1 MVRRWDRLNNTQ
13 QLKLRMKSAVDP
25 TFFMESKWFN
35 GVKLF
40 PRQKQLAKEVY
51 RMRGMEGIYE
61 LIIAWGRRS
70 GKTMMGSMFLSY
82 GLYELLQ
89 LSNPQKRFRLADGSP
104 IELDAVAKSGK
115 QSKRT
120 AFKQLKA
127 RIYNNPY
134 FVHLTDVGLINVLSE
149 EIRCPND
156 IAVYSLN
163 SNAGSSVGGTV
174 YMLIFEELVKFDE
187 GESTKSA
194 SENYESL
201 TGACATLAEHGA
213 MSMVLS
219 SIMHEED
226 IVMQLVRAAEGSDT
240 MYGEIEPTWNI
251 NPYLPFNGKWI
262 QNKLKNSKDKGK
274 FWREFG
280 CIPEKGGYMYIRNK
294 DRWKQHGIT
303 YDNMDINWLAYFSE
317 YFDQFPFIENEWG
330 EEREDITV
338 SAAMNIDL
346 GLKPDPQIAI
356 LPHVLAGDPAH
367 SGDSFGMGLGTLV
380 EFPYFED
387 QRKPKV
393 MYLDGLYSFFPDQK
407 LIDLAKQ
414 KKIHRK
420 EVLAEGAINPTEIE
434 KMLMLTRANFNLSF
448 AVFDTWNYPSIQQ
461 KLSDTGTILLRNTV
475 KRRHYDALKDRA
487 FSGQL
492 RMVNFKDNYI
502 LDKEM
507 FKLIRKKNGEID
519 HPKGFGKDLSDT
531 AANVNWGLSE
541 FFEGNTGKQMQP
553 SVVAVIG

>member
-1 MVRRWDRLNNTQ
+1 
-13 QLKLRMKSAVDP
+13 MKASMDP
-25 TFFMESKWFN
+25 TFFMESPWFN
-35 GVKLF
+35 GVKLY
-40 PRQKQLAKEVY
+40 PRQKQLAQNVY
-51 RMRGMEGIYE
+51 DMRALQGIYE

-70 GKTMMGSMFLSY
+70 GKTMMGSLFLSY
-82 GLYELLQ
+82 GLYELLE
-89 LSNPQKRFRLADGSP
+89 LPDPQRRFGLAPKSP

-127 RIYNNPY
+127 RIYTNPY
-134 FVHLTDVGLINVLSE
+134 FVHLEDIGMINVLAE

-156 IAVYSLN
+156 VAVYSLN

-226 IVMQLVRAAEGSDT
+226 IVMQLVKAAESAES

-251 NPYLPFNGKWI
+251 NPHLPFNGAWI
-262 QNKLKNSKDKGK
+262 QNKLRNARDKGK

-280 CIPEKGGYMYIRNK
+280 CIPEKGGYMYIRDK
-294 DRWKQHGIT
+294 DRWKNHGIT
-303 YDNMDINWLAYFSE
+303 WDNQDVNWLAYFAE
-317 YFDQFPFIENEWG
+317 YFDQFPFVENEWG
-330 EEREDITV
+330 EEKEDISV
-338 SAAMNIDL
+338 SAAQHINL
-346 GLKPDPQIAI
+346 GLKPDPNYAI
-356 LPHVLAGDPAH
+356 LPHAIGGDPAH
-367 SGDSFGMGLGTLV
+367 SGDSFGLALGTLV
-380 EFPYFED
+380 EFPYFKD
-387 QRKPKV
+387 QPKHKI
-393 MYLDGLYSFFPDQK
+393 MYLDGLYSFFPDVK
-407 LIDLAKQ
+407 LQELAKK

-420 EVLAEGAINPTEIE
+420 EVLAEGSINPTEIE
-434 KMLMLTRANFNLSF
+434 KMLMLTRANFNLCVG
-448 AVFDTWNYPSIQQ
+448 VFDTWNYPSIQS
-461 KLSDTGTILLRNTV
+461 KLSDSGVILLRNTV

-492 RMVNFKDNYI
+492 RMVNFMDNYV
-502 LDKEM
+502 LNKEM

-519 HPKGFGKDLSDT
+519 HPKGFGKDLSDA
-531 AANVNWGLSE
+531 AANVNWALAE
-541 FFEGNTGKQMQP
+541 FFEGNTGQQMQP
-553 SVVAVIG
+553 SVVAVV